1 LPTVLIVDDDR
12 THRQILKMTLDRGG
26 FSVLEL
32 DNGRTALETAK
43 REQPD
48 LVLLDIVMP
57 GMGGLKVCEQ
67 LKADEATRALP
78 VVMLTAVATPEHLQ
92 RALNAGAADYIVKPF
107 DPDRVLT
114 VVRELCPREG
124 ASPQAGR

>member
-1 LPTVLIVDDDR
+1 
-12 THRQILKMTLDRGG
+12 M
-26 FSVLEL
+26 LEL

-57 GMGGLKVCEQ
+57 GMGGLEICEQ

-78 VVMLTAVATPEHLQ
+78 VVMVTAVATPEHLQ

-107 DPDRVLT
+107 DPDRVLA
-114 VVRELCPREG
+114 VVRELCPCPGVSLSRRSLEN
-124 ASPQAGR
+124 ALPCAGR